1 MSLQKLLVIGAG
13 EAQLA
18 GIRRAREMGYA
29 VIAVDANAEAPG
41 LRFADRAL
49 VADIKQ
55 AAPIIEVARAERIC
69 GVCAFSVEAAVRT
82 VAAVAEALHLPGPS
96 CAAAWNATDK
106 QRMRELWAA
115 AGVPSPASLP
125 CRTLKAAE
133 DAAQRLH
140 YPVVVKPA
148 DSAGSR
154 GVSLVNE
161 SGGVHDAFAAALL
174 HAANGVVLVE
184 TFMAGVEMS
193 VEGFMT
199 GGRFVPLACSDK
211 VRTAPPH
218 LLDTMVLFPSEQ
230 PAGIQAQA
238 IDLVDRA
245 AAALG
250 LDTAAVHAE
259 VMVTPHG
266 PMMVELAA
274 RGPGFKVFTGM
285 LPWVTGIDGVGELIR
300 LSVGAPISLATPQA
314 RGAVLR
320 FPEVAPGRVARIA
333 GIEIARG
340 VRGVTELEIYCREG
354 DTVRP
359 LASGADR
366 VGHIIALAETRHFA
380 FAAVKAAEAAL
391 TIETCA
397 A

>member
-1 MSLQKLLVIGAG
+1 MEKLLVIGAG

-18 GIRRAREMGYA
+18 GIRRAQELGYA
-29 VIAVDANAEAPG
+29 VIAVDASASAPG
-41 LRFADRAL
+41 LHLADQAV
-49 VADIKQ
+49 VADIRRP
-55 AAPIIEVARAERIC
+55 APLIELARAERVC

-96 CAAAWNATDK
+96 RAAAENATNK
-106 QRMRELWAA
+106 QRMRERWTA
-115 AGVPSPASLP
+115 AGIPSPASIP
-125 CRTLKAAE
+125 CRTATEAAG
-133 DAAQRLH
+133 AAHRLGF
-140 YPVVVKPA
+140 PVVVKPA

-154 GVSLVNE
+154 GVSLVSE
-161 SGGVHDAFAAALL
+161 VAVLPAAFAAAQH

-211 VRTAPPH
+211 IRTAPPH

-230 PAGIQAQA
+230 PAGIQARA
-238 IDLVDRA
+238 IEIVGRA

-250 LDTAAVHAE
+250 LDAAPVHAE
-259 VMVTPHG
+259 VMVTPQG

-300 LSVGAPISLATPQA
+300 LSVGAPTGFTSPQA

-333 GIEIARG
+333 GVEAARSI
-340 VRGVTELEIYCREG
+340 RGVTELEIYCLEG
-354 DTVRP
+354 DTIRP

-366 VGHIIALAETRHFA
+366 IGHIIALAETRR
-380 FAAVKAAEAAL
+380 AALTAVSAAEAAL
-391 TIETCA
+391 TIETFA